1 MAQPIHVLL
10 IDDEKD
16 YCDTLKTNARHS
28 GILIADF
35 QNLEDGFKELE
46 KELKYKA
53 IIFDAK
59 CLIDEKEEVDNFG
72 FLPIALDRLKE
83 FEQKHDVHL
92 PFVVNTGYA
101 GEKEISMITRQVETK
116 KGKVFDKG
124 EPKDIL
130 FQYLLNEIN
139 KAGIT
144 KLEKEYQDV
153 FQVFEKGYLP
163 NNMRD
168 DLINILQ
175 NCKNS
180 TPAKIKDNLATIRR
194 ILDEILTKINS
205 LKPSV
210 LPNSKRNFMDKIK
223 WLSGQKRVGSSTPAN
238 YVGGETKYQTSSNE
252 YLATA
257 IWKISSDFGS
267 HSLPTNAA
275 LYKAFPSSYAVQALT
290 YSILEIIIWYIELMD
305 ND

>member
-1 MAQPIHVLL
+1 MTQPIHILL

-16 YCDTLKTNARHS
+16 YCNTLKTNARRS
-28 GILIADF
+28 GILITDF

-59 CLIDEKEEVDNFG
+59 CMVDDDEEVDKFD

-83 FEQKHDVHL
+83 FEQNYNVHL
-92 PFVVNTGYA
+92 PFVINTGYPD
-101 GEKEISMITRQVETK
+101 EKEISMIKKQVETRR
-116 KGKVFDKG
+116 GKVFRKG
-124 EPKDIL
+124 DEKKL
-130 FQYLLNEIN
+130 YEHLLDEIN
-139 KAGIT
+139 KADTT

-153 FQVFEKGYLP
+153 FQVFEKGHLP

-168 DLINILQ
+168 DLIKILKD
-175 NCKNS
+175 CKNS
-180 TPAKIKDNLATIRR
+180 TPSVIKGNLARIRT

-205 LKPSV
+205 QKPSV

-223 WLSGQKRVGSSTPAN
+223 WLSGQNRVGSGTPAN
-238 YVGGETKYQTSSNE
+238 YVGGEIKYQTSSNE

-257 IWKISSDFGS
+257 IWKISSEFGS
-267 HSLPTNAA
+267 HSLPTNEAF
-275 LYKAFPSSYAVQALT
+275 YKAFPSSYAVQALT

-305 ND
+305 NE

>member
-1 MAQPIHVLL
+1 MTQPIHVLL
-10 IDDEKD
+10 IDDEKS

-28 GILIADF
+28 GILISDF
-35 QNLEDGFKELE
+35 QNLKDGFKELE

-59 CLIDEKEEVDNFG
+59 CMIDDKEEVDNFG
-72 FLPIALDRLKE
+72 FLPIALDKLKE
-83 FEQKHDVHL
+83 FEQKHDLHL
-92 PFVVNTGYA
+92 PFVVNTAYA
-101 GEKEISMITRQVETK
+101 EEKEISMISKQVETK

-175 NCKNS
+175 NCKNY
-180 TPAKIKDNLATIRR
+180 TPTKIKDNLATIRR

-205 LKPSV
+205 LRPLV

-223 WLSGQKRVGSSTPAN
+223 WLSGQKRAGTTTPAN

-267 HSLPTNAA
+267 HSLPTNVA
-275 LYKAFPSSYAVQALT
+275 LYKPFPSSYAVQALT

-305 ND
+305 NE